1 MVMYELQP
9 ILVNERTDNDN
20 SACYDLMAMAEREL
34 MALVSAVTDLFGPE
48 QATIAS
54 EDWLDELVS
63 LDCLHGS
70 TNRDLQ
76 LITVAAL
83 ARLVIRMAVTLHYP
97 NSAER
102 AASRFLH

>member
-1 MVMYELQP
+1 MVMYELQS
-9 ILVNERTDNDN
+9 ILRTDDEK
-20 SACYDLMAMAEREL
+20 SACHDLVAMAEREL
-34 MALVSAVTDLFGPE
+34 RAFIRAVTELFGPE
-48 QATIAS
+48 HATLAS

-70 TNRDLQ
+70 SNRDSH

-83 ARLVIRMAVTLHYP
+83 ARLVNRMAVTLHYP
-97 NSAER
+97 KSAER

>member
-1 MVMYELQP
+1 MLP
-9 ILVNERTDNDN
+9 ILT
-20 SACYDLMAMAEREL
+20 SAESKAFDDYLITKCGIPSLVLMENAARG
-34 MALVSAVTDLFGPE
+34 ALSA
-48 QATIAS
+48 I